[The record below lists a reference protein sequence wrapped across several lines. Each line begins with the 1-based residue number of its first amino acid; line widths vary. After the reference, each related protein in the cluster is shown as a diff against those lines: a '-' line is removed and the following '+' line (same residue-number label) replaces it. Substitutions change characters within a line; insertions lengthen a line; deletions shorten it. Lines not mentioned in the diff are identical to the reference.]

1 MQNQYLHK
9 LDRSIITIGTL
20 EQDPLEETR
29 FWLSK
34 TPAERLMALELLRM
48 RLPDYDNT
56 TPRLQRFFTVTER
69 P

>member
-1 MQNQYLHK
+1 MQNQFLKK

-34 TPAERLMALELLRM
+34 TPAERLMALERLQM
-48 RLPDYDNT
+48 RLSGYNNT
-56 TPRLQRFFTVTER
+56 TSRLQKTVTVSER
-69 P
+69 L